1 LSELEMDTVTKQRR
15 ELQLLIGE
23 LRDRDRELN
32 DMVSSHQQQLSA
44 WERDRRKVVELEHRN
59 EKLESMLIAVC
70 ILPQET
76 ITFLA

>member
-1 LSELEMDTVTKQRR
+1 MDTVTKQRR